1 MRRLLSAATAAV
13 SLAVGAAAC
22 TDPAPVAGSGGG
34 ARPVHGTPSPAGSD
48 RTETPVPPAA
58 PEAGAGALQNH
69 PGGTPVSL
77 IARLDGSGHIP
88 AKGGQDDG
96 GGGQDGGGDRD
107 GRAVARIQI
116 RGDRITF
123 SLTWNGLSTPTLARI
138 HRGEAGANGD
148 LVAGLFT
155 KALPDGVHSAAGQT
169 TVTDADLAELLR
181 TDPGGHYVS
190 LHTDEFPGGAV
201 RAQLESYDREFN
213 PLSVIQ
219 GGEPRA
225 QADGGQKV
233 PAAGVRAAADP
244 DGHAV
249 VFLRPGSG
257 SLGYSLTWVNITP
270 PLSVHLHKGALG
282 RNGPIALPLLGTP
295 MPPNIFAVAGTVPV
309 PRAELIRQLTSRP
322 EAFYASLRTEDFR
335 DGAVRGQFFR

>member
-22 TDPAPVAGSGGG
+22 TDPAPVAGGGGG
-34 ARPVHGTPSPAGSD
+34 ARPVHGIPSPAGSD
-48 RTETPVPPAA
+48 RTTPAPPAA
-58 PEAGAGALQNH
+58 PGGGASALQNL
-69 PGGTPVSL
+69 PGETPVSL
-77 IARLDGSGHIP
+77 IARLDGSGHVP
-88 AKGGQDDG
+88 VG
-96 GGGQDGGGDRD
+96 GGPAGGDRGDRD
-107 GRAVARIQI
+107 GRAVVKAEVK
-116 RGDRITF
+116 GDRITF
-123 SLTWNGLSTPTLARI
+123 SLTWSGLSNPTLARI

-155 KALPDGVHSAAGQT
+155 KAMPEGVHSAAGQT

-201 RAQLESYDREFN
+201 RAQLEPYDREIN
-213 PLSVIQ
+213 PLGVIR

-225 QADGGQKV
+225 QADGGQEV
-233 PAAGVRAAADP
+233 PAAGARAVADP

-257 SLGYSLTWVNITP
+257 SIGYSLTWVNITP
-270 PLSVHLHKGALG
+270 PLSVHLHRGALG
-282 RNGPIALPLLGTP
+282 RNGPMALSLLGTP
-295 MPPNIFAVAGTVPV
+295 MPPNIFAVSGTVPV
-309 PRAELIRQLTSRP
+309 PRAELIQQLTSNP
-322 EAFYASLRTEDFR
+322 EAFYASLHTEDFR